1 MIKVFIS
8 HSSKDKKFVRTL
20 KDDLNENGIETWVD
34 EDQLD
39 IGDSLLEKLENS
51 LENSTHFIII
61 LSSSSVGSDWVKFE
75 LNKAISQVAKKL
87 IQKII
92 PIKYRDCKVPAEL
105 EGLLYA
111 DLSSEV
117 VQVIDEK
124 VRFTTNG
131 YPSFLNK
138 IIKTLNSTKNMKLT
152 AADKSKLKEEFTET
166 DKQLTEKGR
175 SFARL
180 LMEIDGFA
188 TSESKNT
195 FVDKIK
201 ATRKL
206 ESNILNGNRIR
217 PILLPKIIKTLF
229 EELTIGSELMI
240 NYNDFEFETAHFAGF
255 RRDDS
260 KMTLGFFLRNVLGIK
275 KDAIYSVRF
284 DFEGQHN

>member
-51 LENSTHFIII
+51 LEDSTHFIII

-138 IIKTLNSTKNMKLT
+138 IIKTLNSK
-152 AADKSKLKEEFTET
+152 T
-166 DKQLTEKGR
+166 D
-175 SFARL
+175 
-180 LMEIDGFA
+180 
-188 TSESKNT
+188 
-195 FVDKIK
+195 
-201 ATRKL
+201 
-206 ESNILNGNRIR
+206 
-217 PILLPKIIKTLF
+217 
-229 EELTIGSELMI
+229 
-240 NYNDFEFETAHFAGF
+240 
-255 RRDDS
+255 
-260 KMTLGFFLRNVLGIK
+260 
-275 KDAIYSVRF
+275 
-284 DFEGQHN
+284 